1 MITPERRYG
10 DNINDSSAVRGF
22 YDPYMNDRSVLSASR
37 HDGVGYQD
45 YQARVDHQGRGA
57 VPDASMKE
65 ICQGDMLIAAKQKR
79 MQSA

>member
-10 DNINDSSAVRGF
+10 DNINDSAAVRGF

-45 YQARVDHQGRGA
+45 YQGRGA
-57 VPDASMKE
+57 VPDASIKDL
-65 ICQGDMLIAAKQKR
+65 CQGDMLIAAKQKR